1 MLSLHLTRV
10 WMFHQYK
17 LWRKLFAMIS
27 AFALTSC
34 LAPINPELKAP
45 TPTQWRNA
53 TNAQDI
59 DVAQK
64 DWWRLLNDDV
74 LNDAIALAL
83 KQNLTLGQAQERL
96 KAAEALQQSTEASMK
111 PQVGLMAGPD
121 SLSRPSKTAS
131 ADQSGVRTS
140 GAFIAGFDMIWE
152 IPIFGFGEA
161 QRKVASANIKTA
173 TADIGLAK
181 NNIVVEVI
189 RAYADLRASQ
199 EKLHHFDTVMSSYG
213 NLNELTKK
221 GKEVGL
227 LAETDQD
234 LSRKA
239 LAEAEDAKLNAFL
252 QSESSL
258 QRLRV
263 LCGLATPLESW
274 LDLGDSPWV
283 ISRAD
288 KPAITLPAKLIQLR
302 PEVQRA
308 ESLVM
313 SAAGDLGIARADLYP
328 KLNLEGALMLAG
340 NLSGSRRS
348 PQSLTFL
355 APSIRIP
362 IVDWGL
368 ARQVVNAR
376 EAKLREAVLAYQETV
391 LIAIEETEDALANFN
406 VAERRQTRTE
416 NELTLLRQKSE
427 KIQAAYNAGYLS
439 KPELLNIEIKG
450 LEQELQAIDTKVA
463 WLNAFALV
471 NKSFANASSLQ

>member
-1 MLSLHLTRV
+1 
-10 WMFHQYK
+10 
-17 LWRKLFAMIS
+17 MIS
-27 AFALTSC
+27 AVALTSC

-45 TPTQWRNA
+45 TPTHWRNA
-53 TNAQDI
+53 TNEP
-59 DVAQK
+59 DVDAAQK
-64 DWWRLLNDDV
+64 DWWLLLSDDV

-83 KQNLTLGQAQERL
+83 KQNFTLGQAKERL
-96 KAAEALQQSTEASMK
+96 KAAEAFQHSTEATMK
-111 PQVGLMAGPD
+111 PQVGFMAGPD
-121 SLSRPSKTAS
+121 SLSRPSKTVS
-131 ADQSGVRTS
+131 ADQSIVRTS
-140 GAFIAGFDMIWE
+140 GAFIAGFDLIWE
-152 IPIFGFGEA
+152 IPIFGLGDA
-161 QRKVASANIKTA
+161 QRKLTSANIKTA
-173 TADIGLAK
+173 TTDIHLAK

-189 RAYADLRASQ
+189 RAYGDLRASQ
-199 EKLHHFDTVMSSYG
+199 EKLHHFDTVMLNYE
-213 NLNELTKK
+213 NLSELTKK

-227 LAETDQD
+227 LAESDQD

-239 LAEAEDAKLNAFL
+239 LADAEDAKLNAFML
-252 QSESSL
+252 SESSL

-263 LCGLATPLESW
+263 LCGLATPLPSW

-288 KPAITLPAKLIQLR
+288 KPALTLPAKLIQIR
-302 PEVQRA
+302 PDVQRA

-340 NLSGSRRS
+340 NLSGSSRS
-348 PQSLTFL
+348 SQSITFL
-355 APSIRIP
+355 APSIRLP

-368 ARQVVNAR
+368 ARQIVNAR

-416 NELTLLRQKSE
+416 KELTLLRQKSG

-439 KPELLNIEIKG
+439 RPELLNIEIKV

-471 NKSFANASSLQ
+471 NKSFGNGSSL